1 MPCYSINI
9 RDFSDKAPGDSLR
22 RNAFNLIIGRKQNNR
37 VISTQHSTIS
47 YRMSIIRNCYLKYRK
62 QLLDSISRFREEKNF
77 NQYIYAFYQMI
88 EDTIINTPQ
97 NIISY
102 SVRPRIIKSLLYDN
116 FSKFDFIC
124 LNDEIEMKDND
135 WSKLLV
141 KFEKIFPK
149 KSKYEK

>member
-1 MPCYSINI
+1 
-9 RDFSDKAPGDSLR
+9 
-22 RNAFNLIIGRKQNNR
+22 
-37 VISTQHSTIS
+37 
-47 YRMSIIRNCYLKYRK
+47 MSIIRNCYLKYRK